1 MTISIYNPK
10 PNRLDCLSMNFAI
23 RLQWAVKSVQIAHQM
38 HIYGL
43 EAVKQQCF
51 SIISEVSRIITQ
63 VKNNNHDSED

>member
-1 MTISIYNPK
+1 
-10 PNRLDCLSMNFAI
+10 
-23 RLQWAVKSVQIAHQM
+23 M
-38 HIYGL
+38 HVYGL